1 LWPQDYTGLVIQEV
15 LNEAQWAELVSPDDK
30 KRAEIITEFFNSV
43 MTDNAAK
50 AVHDMYPLVYEQVLN
65 LKKKKN
71 LAVLPTVHD
80 SFLFRYITLQV
91 ANSS

>member
-1 LWPQDYTGLVIQEV
+1 LVIQEV

-65 LKKKKN
+65 LIKN
-71 LAVLPTVHD
+71 LVVYPLYMTV
-80 SFLFRYITLQV
+80 SYFVT
-91 ANSS
+91 